1 MQDSAEVDTVRV
13 VATAPPD
20 PARRFPLL
28 SPQLAVAQAALILTA
43 MWVFLHGWRRDFSV
57 PFGFSID
64 SLFYLM
70 QAKST
75 VDNGWW
81 WFNPMVGAP
90 LGLDERAFPANGNID
105 QAIVWVASRLVNEPL
120 AAINLA
126 WLLMVATS
134 GVIATW
140 CMRALGI
147 SRTAAFVAGT
157 LYALSPYAL
166 YKNIAHFGMA
176 IYLIPF
182 VCAVAL
188 QLASNRLPERGYL
201 KWPGA
206 GLLAGSGLLGFNYI
220 YYPFFG
226 CFFVVVATAIGA
238 LTFRSKRILA
248 SGALA
253 LVVVGGCAF
262 VNLAPSLYSWSRYG
276 RPIILIDKVA
286 VHAEIYAL
294 KIRSLVSPNYLHWF
308 LPLRKWVEREQ
319 VAGYPNETE
328 NMTSRLGVVGTIG
341 FLGLLGV
348 LLAPTVAARSETGR
362 VSLGA
367 AQLTV
372 AGLLLATT
380 GGFGALF
387 SLLVTPDIRAYA
399 RICPFLAMFAL
410 VAVAMAMDVGRWSQ
424 RRKFLIAA
432 AVLVIGLADQITGAY
447 GMNNEY
453 PATSAELPRLK
464 GFVQRIEQALPEG
477 AMVLQLPLR
486 RTYLNELGVGR
497 LQSYEHLK
505 LYLVS
510 RHLRWSYPGLSNEQV
525 GWLESAARLTPQQ
538 LPQQMAA
545 EGFSA
550 IVIDRYGYEDNG
562 QAVTAAV
569 RAPLGD
575 QGVIAETERFIA
587 LDIRSLT
594 RAAALPRLS
603 TRPAPLSPGLAPC
616 PGQSQMVIDQVGRSH
631 FPFNAGVAMVRRSR
645 ALKVTGWAVD
655 QPSGSTGRAV
665 DLVVNGTPVSTFY
678 GLDRGDVSTY
688 FGRMSYRESGFATEL
703 PVGALAPGTH
713 ELGLRVIASNGQC
726 YYQGPPLKVVV
737 R

>member
-1 MQDSAEVDTVRV
+1 MHDSAEIDTVRPV
-13 VATAPPD
+13 IASPDAP
-20 PARRFPLL
+20 RRFPLL
-28 SPQLAVAQAALILTA
+28 APQLALLQALLILAA
-43 MWVFLHGWRRDFSV
+43 MWVFLHGWRRDFTV

-81 WFNPMVGAP
+81 WFNPMIGAP

-105 QAIVWVASRLVNEPL
+105 QAIVWLAGRLVSDPL
-120 AAINLA
+120 GAINLA
-126 WLLMVATS
+126 WLLMVAVS
-134 GVIATW
+134 GVVATW
-140 CMRALGI
+140 CMRAIGI
-147 SRTAAFVAGT
+147 SRPAAFVAGT
-157 LYALSPYAL
+157 LFALSPYAL

-176 IYLIPF
+176 VYLIPF
-182 VCAVAL
+182 VCAIAL
-188 QLASNRLPERGYL
+188 QLASNKLPERGFL
-201 KWPGA
+201 KWPGV

-226 CFFVVVATAIGA
+226 CFFVVVATAIGS

-248 SGALA
+248 SGALVLA
-253 LVVVGGCAF
+253 VTGGCAF

-276 RPIILIDKVA
+276 RPIILNDKIA
-286 VHAEIYAL
+286 AQAEIYAL

-308 LPLRKWVEREQ
+308 PPFRKWVEREQ

-328 NMTSRLGVVGTIG
+328 NMTSRLGAVGTLG

-362 VSLGA
+362 TCLGA
-367 AQLTV
+367 GQLTV

-399 RICPFLAMFAL
+399 RICPFLTMFAL
-410 VAVAMAMDVGRWSQ
+410 VAVAMAMDGGRWSH
-424 RRKFLIAA
+424 RRKMLIAA
-432 AVLVIGLADQITGAY
+432 AVLAIGLADQSTGAY

-453 PATSAELPRLK
+453 PASAAQLPLLK
-464 GFVQRIEQALPEG
+464 GFVHQIERALPES

-486 RTYLNELGVGR
+486 RTYLNEIGVGR
-497 LQSYEHLK
+497 IQPYEHLK

-510 RHLRWSYPGLSNEQV
+510 RHIRWSYPGLSNEQV
-525 GWLESAARLTPQQ
+525 GWLESAARLPLQQ
-538 LPQQMAA
+538 LPQQMAV

-550 IVIDRYGYEDNG
+550 IVIDRYGYQDNG
-562 QAVTAAV
+562 QAEIAAV

-575 QGVIAETERFIA
+575 QGVLAETERFVA

-594 RAAALPRLS
+594 GPATLPRLS
-603 TRPAPLSPGLAPC
+603 TRPAPLSPGVPAC
-616 PGQSQMVIDQVGRSH
+616 PGQSPMVIERVGRAH
-631 FPFNAGVAMVRRSR
+631 LPFNAGVAMVRRSR
-645 ALKVTGWAVD
+645 ALKVTGWGID
-655 QPSGSTGRAV
+655 QPAGSTGRAI
-665 DLVVNGTPVSTFY
+665 DLVINGTPGSTFY
-678 GLDRGDVSTY
+678 GLDREDVSNV

-703 PVGALAPGTH
+703 PPGALPPGTH
-713 ELGLRVIASNGQC
+713 ELALRVIASNGQC